1 MFFFFFFFSPRFSV
15 FTMEEITRSWNNLSL
30 DEREG
35 SRIMLKNTFRSS
47 ELSLQQSSLQNGH

>member
-1 MFFFFFFFSPRFSV
+1 MFFFFFRFSV